1 MPWTGLGG
9 DDNFRALQSLDW
21 QAHIYGDARDALQTS
36 CQQLNLPL
44 HRFEWNEAAKD
55 AGIKRDALY
64 LIRPDGYVA
73 FACSEQDVDHLKS
86 YVSRH
91 ALRFEEIPR

>member
-1 MPWTGLGG
+1 MATPATLFKHPVG
-9 DDNFRALQSLDW
+9 NS
-21 QAHIYGDARDALQTS
+21 IS
-36 CQQLNLPL
+36 L

-55 AGIKRDALY
+55 AGIERDALS

-91 ALRFEEIPR
+91 GLRFEEIPR